1 MKNDDGFMK
10 LICSIFGENIY
21 DKLIN
26 SDKKE
31 SLINELESILNSL
44 DETNKTLISLEYGL
58 YGKKEKQDNDKIRGI
73 INIIKVPKQASN
85 LKEII
90 TKII

>member
-44 DETNKTLISLEYGL
+44 DEANKTLISLEYGL